1 MKKDQNSAVLER
13 DVRELSLGDM
23 VIQVFRRWK
32 AIVIITIIGALLFTG
47 LSCYLG
53 VSGPK
58 AHAARAAAEEAAANA
73 GTPTVD
79 EVTQMRLDGMTQLQS
94 HYRAVAVS
102 QGEYVRNSIYM
113 RLDPYAVPR
122 ATAVFWV
129 LPEGDSTEEEMDGII
144 TLYSDLAAS
153 HDVLDPIAAEYG
165 IEYWAL
171 REVVGCGTDFDRN
184 RLWPTVIY
192 TDLDTSIAITN
203 EIVNALQDHVDDFSA
218 QFADHRLELASFT
231 SRVGVETGVLDTQN
245 NVWNY
250 IHNNN
255 VNIDK
260 VGDDIDELGPEG
272 EDDDSSFIIPAIRS
286 IPMDIVIGAV
296 IGFAVAFVALCI
308 AYIGSDKL
316 RSDDEV
322 RRMAPVRVWANSI
335 APKTRSASDAR
346 MDRAQGMTP
355 YEEGAYQRFADIL
368 APELEGKNSL
378 LVVTTLKESEVA
390 EISGELEKALRAKRG
405 EEAATEESS
414 GFAVNVCANVS
425 DSYTAV
431 ETIRGAEAVLAVE
444 RCHTSSLKKVRS
456 ELELLGHIREDALG
470 VMVRGV

>member
-94 HYRAVAVS
+94 HYLDVAVS
-102 QGEYVRNSIYM
+102 QSEYVQNSIYM

-346 MDRAQGMTP
+346 LDKAQGMTP

>member
-1 MKKDQNSAVLER
+1 MNKDQNAVILDR

-23 VIQVFRRWK
+23 AIQVFRRWK
-32 AIVIITIIGALLFTG
+32 VIVIITIIGALLFTG

-79 EVTQMRLDGMTQLQS
+79 EVTQMRLDGMSQLQS
-94 HYRAVAVS
+94 HYRDVAVS
-102 QGEYVRNSIYM
+102 QSEYVQNSIYM

-122 ATAVFWV
+122 ATAIFWV

-144 TLYSDLAAS
+144 TLYSDLAVS
-153 HDVLDPIAAEYG
+153 HEVLDPIAAEYG
-165 IEYWAL
+165 IEYWVL
-171 REVVGCGTDFDRN
+171 RELVGCGTDFDRN

-203 EIVNALQDHVDDFSA
+203 EIVDALQDRVDDFSA
-218 QFADHRLELASFT
+218 QFAEHRLELASFT
-231 SRVGVETGVLDTQN
+231 SRVGIETGVLDAQN

-272 EDDDSSFIIPAIRS
+272 DDDSSFTIPAIRS

-346 MDRAQGMTP
+346 LDKAQGMTP
-355 YEEGAYQRFADIL
+355 YEEGAYQRFADML
-368 APELEGKNSL
+368 APDLEGKRSL
-378 LVVTTLKESEVA
+378 LLVTTLKDSEIA
-390 EISGELEKALRAKRG
+390 EISGELEKALRVKQAS
-405 EEAATEESS
+405 EDFT
-414 GFAVNVCANVS
+414 VNVCANVS

-444 RCHTSSLKKVRS
+444 RCHTSSLKKVRA